1 MPALA
6 YNGDVSVRCS
16 PVNNELPLPLG
27 VPREPKVHDS
37 IASILPSTLCL
48 RIEDATL
55 YSADFNPNNGEKQMA
70 QPQRI
75 ESDSQ
80 VETTVRRPVD
90 TARHGN
96 VEIAIWRNPSSKGD
110 FYSASSPTIRYKDE
124 AGQWKDSSS
133 FGRHDLLDLAEA
145 AREAATKI
153 RDRQKERSQEQSR

>member
-1 MPALA
+1 MSQAQRA
-6 YNGDVSVRCS
+6 D
-16 PVNNELPLPLG
+16 NENQS
-27 VPREPKVHDS
+27 E
-37 IASILPSTLCL
+37 ST
-48 RIEDATL
+48 T
-55 YSADFNPNNGEKQMA
+55 
-70 QPQRI
+70 
-75 ESDSQ
+75 
-80 VETTVRRPVD
+80 RRPID

-124 AGQWKDSSS
+124 AGQWKDGSS